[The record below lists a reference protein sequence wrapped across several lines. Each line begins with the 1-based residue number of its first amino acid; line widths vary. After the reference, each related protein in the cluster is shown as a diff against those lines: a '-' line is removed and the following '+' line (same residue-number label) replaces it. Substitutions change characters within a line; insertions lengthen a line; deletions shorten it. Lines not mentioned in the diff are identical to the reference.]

1 MKHQVKNG
9 LALAGIAIATLGI
22 LSWRTAEN
30 NQIPVKPY
38 SIHYQDDTSKPR
50 KKYSQNRD
58 YTVGDLDKA
67 SKELDRAAEELNKN
81 MNIDFAKMDKEL
93 KAAMDEMKKIDFE
106 KISREVQTALAKVD
120 WEKTRTEVERSLRE
134 AEKKMKDIDKKQ
146 IEKEMAK
153 AKEEM
158 SEARLK
164 SKIDMEKIRKDVE
177 KGMAEAKVG
186 IEKAKKE
193 IAQLKEFTESLEKDG
208 LIDRKKGYR
217 IEVKKGELY
226 INGTKQ
232 SKEVNDKYRKYFKEE
247 DYSIRSDGDGIS
259 SL

>member
-1 MKHQVKNG
+1 MKLQAKQG
-9 LALAGIAIATLGI
+9 LALAGIAVAAFGI
-22 LSWRTAEN
+22 LSWKTAEN

-38 SIHYQDDTSKPR
+38 SIPYQEDTTKPR
-50 KKYSQNRD
+50 KKNVQNRD

-67 SKELDRAAEELNKN
+67 AKELDRAAAELNKN
-81 MNIDFAKMDKEL
+81 MTIDFTKMDKEL
-93 KAAMDEMKKIDFE
+93 KAAMDEIKKIDFE
-106 KISREVQTALAKVD
+106 KIGREVQTALAKVD
-120 WEKTRTEVERSLRE
+120 WEKTRTEVDRSLRE
-134 AEKKMKDIDKKQ
+134 AERKMKEIDKKQ
-146 IEKEMAK
+146 IEKEMAR

-164 SKIDMEKIRKDVE
+164 SRIDIEKIKKDVE

-193 IAQLKEFTESLEKDG
+193 IALLKEFTESLEKDG

-232 SKEVNDKYRKYFKEE
+232 PKEVNDKYRKYFKEE
-247 DYSIRSDGDGIS
+247 DYSIRSDGDEIS